1 MAKSSICPFIH
12 VVDAENVQRELEMLS
27 HSTMNDCK
35 PSMPRESTNG
45 GPMIVE
51 HGESN
56 GHDAMTNGEK
66 SVVNGFQ
73 GIFLCFWRHQCQD
86 DTDRIGY

>member
-1 MAKSSICPFIH
+1 MVNKMAKSSICTLFIH

-35 PSMPRESTNG
+35 PSMPKESTNG
-45 GPMIVE
+45 GPMIMD

-56 GHDAMTNGEK
+56 GHDAMTNGET

-73 GIFLCFWRHQCQD
+73 GICLCF
-86 DTDRIGY
+86 

>member
-1 MAKSSICPFIH
+1 
-12 VVDAENVQRELEMLS
+12 MLS

-45 GPMIVE
+45 GPMIVD

-73 GIFLCFWRHQCQD
+73 GNNFSLFLKTSMSR
-86 DTDRIGY
+86 

>member
-1 MAKSSICPFIH
+1 
-12 VVDAENVQRELEMLS
+12 
-27 HSTMNDCK
+27 MNDCK

-45 GPMIVE
+45 GPMIVD

>member
-1 MAKSSICPFIH
+1 
-12 VVDAENVQRELEMLS
+12 MLS

-45 GPMIVE
+45 GPMIVD

-73 GIFLCFWRHQCQD
+73 GIFLCF
-86 DTDRIGY
+86 